1 MLFCYIW
8 HYDYGKEIKNGYAIP
23 CPGFGTFKTPDG
35 GVCVEAVREAIL
47 AGYTHIDTAAVYGNE
62 CSVGEGVRQA
72 GKPREELFIT
82 SKLWNMERG
91 YDSTLR
97 ACEKSLQDLGMD
109 CLDLYL
115 IHWPANELQFG
126 DKATGI
132 NLDTWK
138 AMERLVEE
146 GLVRSIGPSNFYP
159 SHMAPILAAANIAPA
174 VDQIEYHPGLLQKD
188 TLALCKEQGILVEAW
203 SPLGRGRLLE
213 DPTLSK
219 IASSHGKSVA
229 HVLLRFCVQNGVL
242 PLVKSLHAD
251 RIRENLN
258 FFDFSLTDQEMEA
271 IAGLPETRVGSHPDT
286 ATF

>member
-1 MLFCYIW
+1 MELN
-8 HYDYGKEIKNGYAIP
+8 NGYAIP

-35 GVCVEAVREAIL
+35 DVCVDAVREAIL

-62 CSVGEGVRQA
+62 RSVGEGVRQA
-72 GKPREELFIT
+72 GKPRGELFIT
-82 SKLWNMERG
+82 SKLWNTERG
-91 YDSTLR
+91 YDNTLR

-109 CLDLYL
+109 YLDLYL

-126 DKATGI
+126 SKATGI
-132 NLDTWK
+132 NLDTWS
-138 AMERLVEE
+138 AMERLVDE
-146 GLVRSIGPSNFYP
+146 GLVRNIGLSNFYP

-174 VDQIEYHPGLLQKD
+174 VDQIEYHPGLLQEE
-188 TLALCKEQGILVEAW
+188 TVALCKEQGILVEAW

-213 DPTLSK
+213 DATLAG
-219 IASSHGKSVA
+219 IAAAHGKSVV

-242 PLVKSLHAD
+242 PLVKSVHTE

-258 FFDFSLTDQEMEA
+258 FLDFTLNAEEMTA